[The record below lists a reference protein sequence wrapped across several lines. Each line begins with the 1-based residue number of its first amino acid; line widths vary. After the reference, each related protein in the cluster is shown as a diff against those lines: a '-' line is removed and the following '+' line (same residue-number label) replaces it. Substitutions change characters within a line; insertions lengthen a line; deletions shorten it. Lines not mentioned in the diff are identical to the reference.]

1 MKRALVL
8 VALIGSPALAEPYS
22 PEPARQQIAAAVRAG
37 RQDCAACDL
46 FQADLSY
53 LDIRGRNFS
62 GTRLRQADL
71 ELAEADRANFAHAD
85 MSVLD
90 GFGARFTGASFVG
103 ANLTDANLV
112 GAYFADANFAG
123 ARLDRAVL
131 AGADLAQARN
141 LTQAQISLACGD
153 PATTLPAGMTIRSC

>member
-1 MKRALVL
+1 MKRALAL
-8 VALIGSPALAEPYS
+8 VALITTPALAEPYA
-22 PEPARQQIAAAVRAG
+22 PEPVRIQIAAAVRAG
-37 RQDCAACDL
+37 RQDCSACDL

-85 MSVLD
+85 MSVLN
-90 GFGARFTGASFVG
+90 GFGARFTGANFAG
-103 ANLTDANLV
+103 ANLADANLV
-112 GAYFADANFAG
+112 GAYFAGANFTG

-131 AGADLAQARN
+131 AGAELAGARG

-153 PATTLPAGMTIRSC
+153 RATTLPTGMTIRSC